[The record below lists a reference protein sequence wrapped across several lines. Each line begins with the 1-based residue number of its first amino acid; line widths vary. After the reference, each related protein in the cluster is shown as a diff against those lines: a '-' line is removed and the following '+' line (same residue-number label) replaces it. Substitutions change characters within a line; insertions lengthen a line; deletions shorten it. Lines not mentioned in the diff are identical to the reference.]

1 LITDQ
6 LYLHA
11 ANQPGKVFLA
21 YETAEI
27 TYGDMAGMVAAYS
40 KRLHDIGVRAGSRV
54 ALLCGNRPAFL
65 VSWFAISELG
75 AIAVPLNVSLVGEG
89 LRYTLRQ
96 SEAQVVLIEPV
107 LYTAKRDVV
116 DDLANGLHIEIIEP
130 ALDTPPLNAPSRWQ
144 RDGEPKP
151 MSPNSILYTSGTT
164 GLPKGAVLP
173 HQAYVSAGT
182 DMVRSLGVTADDRI
196 MVFLPLFHA
205 NPQMYAVTS
214 VLLAGATMVLL
225 PKFSASRFFED
236 AIAYGATGFTY
247 VGTVLSILEKQHP
260 GEYRGHQL
268 RWCVGGGA
276 PERVWREIE
285 SRFNIR
291 VNELYGMTETGGWVT
306 MNTADETRLGSVGRP
321 RHGVEISIR
330 DPDGRPLGVG
340 EKGEITASSSVEGM
354 FFTEYWNNPEST
366 AATLKQ
372 GWLYTGDRGYL
383 DEDGYLYFDGRVKEL
398 IRRGG
403 EMIAPTEI
411 EQQLLKHPAIKDC
424 AVLGVPDDIMGEE
437 IKVVIVAS
445 ERVAPEALQA
455 FLQGRI
461 PDYMIPRFF
470 GFVDEIPKTETQ
482 KIKRHELMRLS
493 AESIDTRSPKS
504 R

>member
-1 LITDQ
+1 MITDQ

-89 LRYTLRQ
+89 LGYTLRQ
-96 SEAQVVLIEPV
+96 SEAQVVLIEPE
-107 LYTAKRDVV
+107 LYTAKRDAI
-116 DDLANGLHIEIIEP
+116 DGLANGLHIETIEA
-130 ALDTPPLNAPSRWQ
+130 ALDTPQLNAPSRWQ
-144 RDGEPKP
+144 RDGDPEP
-151 MSPNSILYTSGTT
+151 MSANSILYTSGTT

-173 HQAYVSAGT
+173 HQAYVSAGI
-182 DMVRSLGVTADDRI
+182 DMVRSLGVTPDDRI

-260 GEYRGHQL
+260 AEYRGHQL

-306 MNTADETRLGSVGRP
+306 MNTADETRL
-321 RHGVEISIR
+321 
-330 DPDGRPLGVG
+330 
-340 EKGEITASSSVEGM
+340 
-354 FFTEYWNNPEST
+354 
-366 AATLKQ
+366 
-372 GWLYTGDRGYL
+372 
-383 DEDGYLYFDGRVKEL
+383 
-398 IRRGG
+398 
-403 EMIAPTEI
+403 
-411 EQQLLKHPAIKDC
+411 
-424 AVLGVPDDIMGEE
+424 
-437 IKVVIVAS
+437 
-445 ERVAPEALQA
+445 
-455 FLQGRI
+455 
-461 PDYMIPRFF
+461 
-470 GFVDEIPKTETQ
+470 
-482 KIKRHELMRLS
+482 
-493 AESIDTRSPKS
+493 
-504 R
+504 